1 MELPTTI
8 AIYFKDLENDI
19 ELEFENLIELA
30 HWLEVSVPTV
40 VNVLD
45 YGEVRKD
52 WTAERIIGY
61 R

>member
-8 AIYFKDLENDI
+8 AIYFKDLENGI

-61 R
+61 P

>member
-8 AIYFKDLENDI
+8 AIYFKDLENNI